1 MRHRGLVRAVAAEIV
16 SGPRGRLSVG
26 DRLARLRAQAL
37 AGGGESKLEKQ
48 HAKGK
53 LSARERISLL
63 MDGGSFQEVDQLVT
77 PNAPG
82 GIPGDG
88 VVAGRGKVHGSDVMA
103 FANDF
108 TVHGGTL
115 SESNAQKICKIMDR
129 AREVGCPIVGMNDS
143 GGARI
148 QEGVASLAGYAEVFR
163 RNVQMSG
170 VVPQISLIMGPC
182 AGGAVYSPALTDFTV
197 MVKGTSHM
205 FVTGPDVIKEVL
217 MEDVSMEKL
226 GGAKTHSSRTGVA
239 HFTANNDLEAINTTR
254 ELLYFLPSNW
264 QAPPPVDETSAIHPI
279 DQEDPFLDRI
289 VPADP
294 DQPYDMVELVERI
307 VDRGV
312 LVQVHEDWARNIV
325 TGFARVGGRSVGV
338 VANQPHHMAG
348 VLDIDASRKAARF
361 VRFCDAFNIPLL
373 TFVDVPG
380 FLPGCG
386 QEWNGI
392 IHHGA
397 KLLYAYAEAT
407 TPKITVITRKAY
419 GGAYCVMS
427 SKHLNGDYN
436 YAWPSAEIAVM
447 GAKGAVKILHGRKG
461 GDLEKELRDYEVQHS
476 NPFEAARRGFIDGI
490 ITPSK
495 TRAVIAG
502 DLHSLANKV
511 ANRIVLPAPAKKH
524 GSIPL

>member
-182 AGGAVYSPALTDFTV
+182 AGGAG
-197 MVKGTSHM
+197 KNTS
-205 FVTGPDVIKEVL
+205 TIL
-217 MEDVSMEKL
+217 
-226 GGAKTHSSRTGVA
+226 RTR
-239 HFTANNDLEAINTTR
+239 H
-254 ELLYFLPSNW
+254 YLP
-264 QAPPPVDETSAIHPI
+264 
-279 DQEDPFLDRI
+279 R
-289 VPADP
+289 
-294 DQPYDMVELVERI
+294 
-307 VDRGV
+307 
-312 LVQVHEDWARNIV
+312 
-325 TGFARVGGRSVGV
+325 
-338 VANQPHHMAG
+338 
-348 VLDIDASRKAARF
+348 
-361 VRFCDAFNIPLL
+361 
-373 TFVDVPG
+373 
-380 FLPGCG
+380 
-386 QEWNGI
+386 
-392 IHHGA
+392 
-397 KLLYAYAEAT
+397 
-407 TPKITVITRKAY
+407 
-419 GGAYCVMS
+419 
-427 SKHLNGDYN
+427 
-436 YAWPSAEIAVM
+436 
-447 GAKGAVKILHGRKG
+447 
-461 GDLEKELRDYEVQHS
+461 
-476 NPFEAARRGFIDGI
+476 
-490 ITPSK
+490 
-495 TRAVIAG
+495 
-502 DLHSLANKV
+502 
-511 ANRIVLPAPAKKH
+511 
-524 GSIPL
+524 